1 MNTKLILGSLFV
13 ASLAWGQAA
22 KPAAKKPAASSP
34 ATKSASA
41 KPATASAPGLPSRA
55 TVEAFTHHVFGWDDS
70 LKITIKDIKPAPAPT
85 LTEVDVHAE
94 TPKGGGDSTF
104 YITADRKTAIAGQ
117 MFPFG
122 GQPGVKPTNEQIDAF
137 VKQMTANSP
146 GLTWTIFEVK
156 PNAIDNLT
164 EVTVLL
170 TNPQGQRGGQRFWV
184 TSDGKH
190 VVIGENGPFGADPF
204 ASAHARLKNGINGPT
219 KGPATSP
226 ILLVEFG
233 DLECPS
239 CKAAV
244 PTIDR
249 LLTDVPNARF
259 VFQQFPLTTIHHW
272 AYKAAAFG
280 DCIARQNNS
289 DYWKFMSAV
298 YGAQEDISSHVE
310 PNDATKKPDLTYAE
324 QKLTELATQVGMNGK
339 QIAAC
344 SNDPAT
350 TMRVDHSIELG
361 KQMEVTGTPTLFVN
375 GRKVTT
381 IGSMPYESLKKIV
394 EFAGK
399 PAGK

>member
-1 MNTKLILGSLFV
+1 MNIKLILGFLSV
-13 ASLAWGQAA
+13 ASLALGQAA
-22 KPAAKKPAASSP
+22 KPAAKKPAAAP
-34 ATKSASA
+34 TQTKSAAA
-41 KPATASAPGLPSRA
+41 KPAAASAPGLPSRA
-55 TVEAFTHHVFGWDDS
+55 TVESFVQHVFGWDSS
-70 LKITIKDIKPAPAPT
+70 LKITVKDIKPSSAPS
-85 LTEVDVHAE
+85 LTEVNVHAE
-94 TPKGGGDSTF
+94 TPKGGGDSAF
-104 YITADRKTAIAGQ
+104 YITPDHKTAIAGQ
-117 MFPFG
+117 MFPFS

-146 GLTWTIFEVK
+146 GLTWTVFEVK

-170 TNPQGQRGGQRFWV
+170 TNPQGQRGGQKFWV
-184 TSDGKH
+184 TADGKH
-190 VVIGENGPFGADPF
+190 VLIGENGPFGADPF
-204 ASAHARLKNGINGPT
+204 AAALARLKSGINGPA

-280 DCIARQNNS
+280 DCVTRQS
-289 DYWKFMSAV
+289 GDYWKFMSAV

-310 PNDATKKPDLTYAE
+310 SSDATKKPDLTYAE
-324 QKLTELATQVGMNGK
+324 QKLTDLATQAGMNGK

-344 SNDPAT
+344 ANDPAT
-350 TMRVDHSIELG
+350 TMRIDRSIELG

-394 EFAGK
+394 EFAGT
-399 PAGK
+399 PAAK